1 MNGLDTGSY
10 TCCDG
15 SRGRTAFVRLSI
27 FTRINGVVRGR
38 QEINEK
44 LPERRAV
51 QLDSVPVIGQK
62 AERERREILFYFREN
77 EKEDAPH

>member
-62 AERERREILFYFREN
+62 AEREREERDIILFSR